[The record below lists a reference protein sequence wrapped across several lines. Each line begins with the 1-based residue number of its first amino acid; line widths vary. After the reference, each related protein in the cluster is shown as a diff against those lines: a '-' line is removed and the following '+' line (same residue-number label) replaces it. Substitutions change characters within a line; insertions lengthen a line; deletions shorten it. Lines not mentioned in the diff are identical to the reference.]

1 VTTAAET
8 AQATTAILESGAIM
22 LGAALV
28 FVMLFRRLKLGATL
42 GYIVA
47 GALIGPQLLALIKD
61 PQQLTS
67 VTDLG
72 IALLLFIVGL
82 ELRPRQLWRLR
93 RDIFG
98 LGLIQ
103 VVLCGLALSA
113 LLYMTLGISPEAAL
127 AIGLPLGLSSTA
139 QVLPMLRADN
149 DLNTPQGERA
159 FSILLFQD
167 LSIVPM
173 ITIIAAM
180 ARTPP
185 DPTAPTGWRL
195 ALYTVLAVAALVIVG
210 RLVLNPLFRL
220 VGRLG
225 ERELFVVSGLFTV
238 VGAAAVMHTLHLS
251 VPLGAFVAGVM
262 LAESPYRHELEADV
276 EPFRSIL
283 LGLFFLSVGMLLD
296 LRLIATRPLFVI
308 GIAAGVIVT
317 KAVIV
322 TLINRVSGGKWSDSI
337 RLALLISQAGEF
349 GFVLFAQA
357 AAARLI
363 LPEAASLFGAVVTL
377 SMATT
382 PFLMRFIDFLE
393 RREVRRT
400 DLDGP
405 ELSPETSAIVVGYG
419 RFGQTVAQ
427 MMMAKGIGVTLID
440 KTPSMIE
447 TAEEFGTKVYYGDG
461 LRIDLLRTAGA
472 ATARVI
478 AFCNDNEGGELSS
491 TAVQAVLDA
500 FPHAAVMVRAFD
512 RVHMIELDGL
522 DIAFAERELFESAV
536 AMGRAALKANG
547 VDPPEVDRVERE
559 YRMRDCERLER
570 QSATGDLH
578 AGLALSFS
586 AERALPDEQEDEAA
600 SPQPLAE
607 R

>member
-1 VTTAAET
+1 V
-8 AQATTAILESGAIM
+8 
-22 LGAALV
+22 LG
-28 FVMLFRRLKLGATL
+28 LFREPEV
-42 GYIVA
+42 IQDVSE
-47 GALIGPQLLALIKD
+47 I
-61 PQQLTS
+61 
-67 VTDLG
+67 G

-82 ELRPRQLWRLR
+82 ELQPSRLWRLR
-93 RDIFG
+93 KDIFG
-98 LGLIQ
+98 LGLLQ
-103 VVLCGLALSA
+103 VVLCGVAISG
-113 LLYMTLGISPEAAL
+113 LLYLALGISPQAAL

-139 QVLPMLRADN
+139 QVLPMLRAEN
-149 DLNTPQGERA
+149 ELNTPQGERT

-185 DPTAPTGWRL
+185 DPAAVTGWTL
-195 ALYTVLAVAALVIVG
+195 AIYTVIAVVALVAFG
-210 RLVLNPLFRL
+210 RLVLNPLLRL
-220 VGRLG
+220 IGRLG
-225 ERELFVVSGLFTV
+225 ERELFVVIGLFTV
-238 VGAAAVMHTLHLS
+238 LGAAALMRQFGLS
-251 VPLGAFVAGVM
+251 TALGAFVAGVV
-262 LAESPYRHELEADV
+262 LAESPYRHELETDV

-308 GIAAGVIVT
+308 GVAAGVIVT
-317 KAVIV
+317 KTIIV
-322 TLINRVSGGKWSDSI
+322 TLINRISRGKWSDSL
-337 RLALLISQAGEF
+337 RLGLLISQAGEF

-357 AAARLI
+357 TAAQLI
-363 LPEAASLFGAVVTL
+363 TSEAASLFSAVVTL

-382 PFLMRFIDFLE
+382 PFLMRFIDWME

-405 ELSPETSAIVVGYG
+405 ELSPETTAIVVGYG

-461 LRIDLLRTAGA
+461 VRIDLLRTAGA
-472 ATARVI
+472 DSARVI
-478 AFCNDNEGGELSS
+478 AFCNDNEGAELSR
-491 TAVQAVLDA
+491 AAIQAVLDA
-500 FPHAAVMVRAFD
+500 FPQAAVMVRAFD

-547 VDPPEVDRVERE
+547 IDASEIDRVDRE

-578 AGLALSFS
+578 AGAGLSFS
-586 AERALPDEQEDEAA
+586 AERALPKEERPAPAQAA
-600 SPQPLAE
+600 PE